1 MSSARHHSAGAS
13 SQPQQPQQQQQQ
25 QQYQQQRR
33 NVTAGGHDLADL
45 HASGPPPKHARPL
58 GRNISNTSTSSSTS
72 HNSSGSGG
80 GGDGSRTLSDCMWW
94 LRSDGHCTKGEACKF
109 RHAPQA
115 TRHRF
120 VQIAVSSKHIAPPHT
135 THLSPPFYV
144 GCCSGTYCTAW
155 LRRACHKPSCPWL
168 HPRPDIVASTDC
180 PQLMAELT
188 CTQEGCPYRHN
199 KVVRTFI
206 CLRGC
211 VANDSHCYTIFH
223 SPASASKTSR
233 GWQAAGHVWP
243 MAWLGARLWS

>member
-13 SQPQQPQQQQQQ
+13 SQPQQPQQQQH
-25 QQYQQQRR
+25 QQRR
-33 NVTAGGHDLADL
+33 NVIAGGHDLADL

-120 VQIAVSSKHIAPPHT
+120 VQFAASSKHIAPPHT
-135 THLSPPFYV
+135 THISPLP
-144 GCCSGTYCTAW
+144 CW
-155 LRRACHKPSCPWL
+155 LLQWHIL
-168 HPRPDIVASTDC
+168 H
-180 PQLMAELT
+180 
-188 CTQEGCPYRHN
+188 
-199 KVVRTFI
+199 
-206 CLRGC
+206 C
-211 VANDSHCYTIFH
+211 VATACLPQAKLSLA
-223 SPASASKTSR
+223 SPA
-233 GWQAAGHVWP
+233 P
-243 MAWLGARLWS
+243 